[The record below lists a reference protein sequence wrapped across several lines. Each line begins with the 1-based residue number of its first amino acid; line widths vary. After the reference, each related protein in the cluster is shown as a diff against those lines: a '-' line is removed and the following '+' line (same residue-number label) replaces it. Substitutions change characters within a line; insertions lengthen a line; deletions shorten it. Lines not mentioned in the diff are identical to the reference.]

1 MCVYLLGRGGEGK
14 EGRKDSEEG
23 GVNGEERKGDE
34 FTQRALV
41 VMPPAFVGSKLWP
54 QILKQLSKM

>member
-1 MCVYLLGRGGEGK
+1 MV
-14 EGRKDSEEG
+14 SEEG

-34 FTQRALV
+34 LTPRRALV